1 MKYCAIN
8 ELIAQYRAI
17 KTTTSNTSLPSLF
30 ISNARSLVNKI
41 DELSSTVSN
50 YSADIV
56 VITETWLS
64 NNVDNSVI
72 GLNGFSTFR
81 YDRPDGRRGG
91 GVCVYVNNRFPVFH
105 LEDISVP
112 DIESI
117 WLLLKPSRL
126 PRGFN
131 SIILGAIYHPPRNDD
146 RSLLA
151 HIMESL
157 DRALA
162 SNPGAAVILTG
173 DFNQFKHRQ
182 LCSSFSLKQI
192 VKRPTRGSNVLDKI
206 FTNVSK
212 FYNVPDVVPPVGF
225 SDHNSILLTPL
236 NHCKNSRTVRFI
248 RDAHPANR
256 SLIAEILSHIN
267 WSPMYHMNSC
277 NDQFQYFSSVVNDII
292 EKYLPLKRMKV
303 DSSDKP
309 WISPEIK
316 DLIPKRQAAWN
327 SGNMDAFRLYRN
339 KINALCKSAR
349 SRYYNDN
356 VANSLQS
363 NPHKW
368 WSTVKKIAGL
378 APSNNISTVI
388 YNGKFSRSHV
398 LTESTQILI

>member
-1 MKYCAIN
+1 
-8 ELIAQYRAI
+8 
-17 KTTTSNTSLPSLF
+17 
-30 ISNARSLVNKI
+30 
-41 DELSSTVSN
+41 
-50 YSADIV
+50 
-56 VITETWLS
+56 
-64 NNVDNSVI
+64 
-72 GLNGFSTFR
+72 
-81 YDRPDGRRGG
+81 
-91 GVCVYVNNRFPVFH
+91 
-105 LEDISVP
+105 
-112 DIESI
+112 
-117 WLLLKPSRL
+117 
-126 PRGFN
+126 
-131 SIILGAIYHPPRNDD
+131 
-146 RSLLA
+146 
-151 HIMESL
+151 
-157 DRALA
+157 
-162 SNPGAAVILTG
+162 
-173 DFNQFKHRQ
+173 
-182 LCSSFSLKQI
+182 
-192 VKRPTRGSNVLDKI
+192 
-206 FTNVSK
+206 
-212 FYNVPDVVPPVGF
+212 
-225 SDHNSILLTPL
+225 
-236 NHCKNSRTVRFI
+236 
-248 RDAHPANR
+248 
-256 SLIAEILSHIN
+256 
-267 WSPMYHMNSC
+267 MYHMNSC